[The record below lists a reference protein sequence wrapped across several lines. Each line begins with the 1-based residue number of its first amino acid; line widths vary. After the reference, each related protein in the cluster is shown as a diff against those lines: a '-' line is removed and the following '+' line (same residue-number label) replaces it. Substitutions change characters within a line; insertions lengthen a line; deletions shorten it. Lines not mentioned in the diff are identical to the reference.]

1 MMYKTKLLFLI
12 LMLFG
17 VHSARAIDDTKT
29 NNLAQTV
36 LETDPP
42 CNPIPGLNVGDTGCI
57 TFVYQGQKVTYTTV
71 RGTDGYV
78 WLQQNLGSNAVAVS
92 ETDVN
97 GYGDYFQW
105 GRSDDGHQLANSPI
119 QTTAIVPND
128 PTGLGGAKS
137 NFISSTPSWW
147 NLGTTA
153 DSWSAET
160 TDLVTANDGCDP
172 CKALGAGWALPTET
186 DWKNVVSAT
195 KMKDIQ
201 TAFDTFLKL
210 TVGGSRGGNGGFNF
224 VGQRG
229 YYWSS
234 TPSSSL
240 NLAKYLYYSNA
251 VMNASSGALRS
262 QGAAVRCIL
271 KINEAITHLEVG
283 VKNNQP
289 AKINVYQGTLALE
302 STVYQLNQSQDVIW
316 SISSGSSLASV
327 DAQGVVTAIVAGQV
341 TVRATSVEN
350 PTVFAEISIPIT
362 NQIPPCNK
370 IPGENAGDTGCVTF
384 TYNGETVQYTTV
396 RAADGE
402 VWLQQNLG
410 STAVGTTEKDVEAYG
425 DLFQWGRWDDGHQ
438 FRKSPL
444 GVAPPASDPTAIGS
458 GNSEFLTNWW
468 NTGVQTDQWN
478 AADIS
483 NLDNTNGCD
492 PCKALG
498 AGWAIP
504 TEDQWKEVVL
514 TEKMTNILTAFDS
527 NLKLTIAGTRSGNPL
542 SFEGVRGFYWS
553 KTAANSLSFG
563 KSLYYSNFIV
573 NPSAGYPR
581 EQGQSVRCIFN
592 LQQVVTSVQV
602 EVKNNLAPLITV
614 PKGTLDLEATV
625 LPSTGNQSVYW
636 KVVSGFSVAS
646 VDSKGRVQAIADG
659 KVVVRAIS
667 VEDHKVFGELE
678 ITIAEL
684 ANCETPTAI
693 KIDNI
698 TSNSANLTWNS
709 TATAFDY
716 EVRTSGAGGS
726 GAVGLY
732 SSGSI
737 TTVALDL
744 KVLLPNTTYT
754 IYIRSNCG
762 AGDISDWA
770 SGLTFST
777 LCETIPVPT
786 ATDQVF
792 CGVKTVAD
800 LEVSGLTT
808 ASFNWYNILNPTE
821 ILAGSSTLVSGTYH
835 VIQVVDQCASEPK
848 TVLVTINDLPQQP
861 TVKTPQ
867 VLPTGSFIKD
877 IEIVGAINPVWY
889 ATEEDAHAD
898 SNRLTD
904 QSSLTSA
911 ATYYVVNQSAAG
923 CFSEISQVVVILT
936 LKTDDFNKE
945 SFAYYPNPTKE
956 FVTVDYSEKIIS
968 YVVFDLQGRQLK
980 RELMDSSHFKIDFSI
995 YPAGVYLVD
1004 LHTANARE
1012 IIRIIKK

>member
-1 MMYKTKLLFLI
+1 MYKTKLLFLI
-12 LMLFG
+12 LILFG
-17 VHSARAIDDTKT
+17 VQIAKAIPVGKT
-29 NNLAQTV
+29 VNLAENL

-42 CNPIPGLNVGDTGCI
+42 CSPIPGLNVGDTGCI
-57 TFVYQGQKVTYTTV
+57 TFVYQGQPVTYTTV

-78 WLQQNLGSNAVAVS
+78 WLQQNLGSSAVAIS
-92 ETDVN
+92 ETDSK

-119 QTTAIVPND
+119 QTTAVVPND
-128 PTGLGGAKS
+128 PTGLANAKS

-147 NLGTTA
+147 NSGTNS
-153 DSWSAET
+153 DSWTAET
-160 TDLVTANDGCDP
+160 SDLVTANEGCDP
-172 CKALGAGWALPTET
+172 CKALGVGWALPTET

-195 KMKDIQ
+195 KMKDVQ

-210 TVGGSRGGNGGFNF
+210 TVGGSRGGNGAFNF

-234 TPSSSL
+234 TPSTSL

-271 KINEAITHLEVG
+271 KINEAITHIEVG

-302 STVYQLNQSQDVIW
+302 STVFKLNQSQDVLW

-327 DAQGVVTAIVAGQV
+327 DAQGLVTAIAAGSV

-350 PTVFAEISIPIT
+350 PTVFAEITITIT

-370 IPGENAGDTGCVTF
+370 MPGENAGDTGCVTF

-410 STAVGTTEKDVEAYG
+410 SKAVGKTEKDVEAYG

-438 FRKSPL
+438 LRSSPL
-444 GVAPPASDPTAIGS
+444 GVAPAASDPTAIGLGS
-458 GNSEFLTNWW
+458 SEFLTNWW
-468 NTGVQTDQWN
+468 NTGVHTNQWN
-478 AADIS
+478 AADVS
-483 NLDNTNGCD
+483 NIDNTNGCD

-527 NLKLTIAGTRSGNPL
+527 NLKLTIAGTRSGNSF
-542 SFEGVRGFYWS
+542 SFEGQRGLYWS
-553 KTAANSLSFG
+553 KTAASSLSFG

-592 LQQVVTSVQV
+592 LQQVVTSVQLA
-602 EVKNNLAPLITV
+602 VKNNLAPLITT

-625 LPSTGNQSVYW
+625 LPSTGNQSVNW
-636 KVVSGFSVAS
+636 KIVSGFSVAT
-646 VDSKGRVQAIADG
+646 VDAKGRVQALADG
-659 KVVVRAIS
+659 KAVIRAIS
-667 VEDHKVFGELE
+667 VEDTTIFGELE
-678 ITIAEL
+678 ITIAQL
-684 ANCETPTAI
+684 INCEEPTTI

-698 TSNSANLTWNS
+698 TSNSADIAWTS

-716 EVRTSGAGGS
+716 ELRTSGAVGS
-726 GAVGLY
+726 GTVGLH
-732 SSGSI
+732 SSGSV
-737 TTVALDL
+737 TTAALAVT
-744 KVLLPNTTYT
+744 VLMPNTVYT

-762 AGDISDWA
+762 VGNLSEWTNAGS
-770 SGLTFST
+770 FNT

-786 ATDQVF
+786 AIDQVF
-792 CGVKTVAD
+792 CGSKTVAD
-800 LEVSGLTT
+800 LMVSGLAT
-808 ASFNWYNILNPTE
+808 ANFNWYNDDNPTE
-821 ILAGSSTLVSGTYH
+821 ILDSSSALVSGTYH
-835 VIQVVDQCASEPK
+835 VTQVVDGCESKPK
-848 TVLVTINDLPQQP
+848 TILVTVTDLPQQP
-861 TVKTPQ
+861 LVKSPQ
-867 VLPTGSFIKD
+867 ELPTGSVIKD
-877 IEIVGAINPVWY
+877 IEITGALNPIWY
-889 ATEEDAHAD
+889 ATEEDAKED
-898 SNRLTD
+898 RNRLTS
-904 QSSLTSA
+904 QSSLTAA
-911 ATYYVVNQSAAG
+911 ATYYVVNQSTAG
-923 CFSEISQVVVILT
+923 CFSDISQVTITLT

-945 SFAYYPNPTKE
+945 SFVYYPNPTKE
-956 FVTVDYSEKIIS
+956 FITIDYQEKIIS
-968 YVVFDLQGRQLK
+968 YIIFDLQGRQLK
-980 RELMDSSHFKIDFSI
+980 RELVESSHFEIDFRT

-1004 LHTANARE
+1004 LHTTTAKQ